1 MNEAEEPKSK
11 PFSKFSAVVD
21 GIKNIEG
28 IDLTAA
34 IAYAK
39 FYYEDTESI
48 EDNLA
53 RITKICCNVTAC

>member
-1 MNEAEEPKSK
+1 MNEAEEPK